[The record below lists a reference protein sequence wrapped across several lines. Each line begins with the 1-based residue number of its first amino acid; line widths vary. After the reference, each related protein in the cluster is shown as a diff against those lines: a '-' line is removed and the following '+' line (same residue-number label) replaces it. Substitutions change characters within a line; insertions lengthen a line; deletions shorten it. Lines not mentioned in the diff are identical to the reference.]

1 MPRLL
6 PPSPALSASLVRTP
20 VRHAAQVSVQHAL
33 DLGLDLERI
42 EAPPSRTGDLGVSTE
57 QRQPIA
63 PPAAGNTEAPDG
75 AHRHDEPPRLDD
87 LHAALWRAS
96 ELGSHVHRTV
106 STGWAALDRELPGG
120 GWPMQSVTEIL
131 SPQPSVL
138 EWRLLST
145 ALRSLGDGQIIM
157 IGPPK
162 QRHLPGLLQCGLD
175 QRKLV
180 WIQAEGPA
188 ERLWVTEQVI
198 RAKAAGAVL
207 AWLPQARQDQL
218 RRLQVSAQTC
228 DCPVFLM
235 RPQAARHEAS
245 PAPLRVHAA
254 FAVDW
259 ALQVQVYKRR
269 GPTHDAPLLLPSV
282 PAGVERLL
290 TPRLLRPSQLI
301 SAAGPA
307 APDVQRIHDEA
318 TPDVVGG
325 PSPLPS
331 ARQRQRAAPAT
342 H

>member
-1 MPRLL
+1 MPRNAT
-6 PPSPALSASLVRTP
+6 PNPARAAALVRTP
-20 VRHAAQVSVQHAL
+20 VRHAAHVPVQSAL
-33 DLGLDLERI
+33 DLGLDSERI
-42 EAPPSRTGDLGVSTE
+42 EQGHDTAGGVDVCAKE
-57 QRQPIA
+57 RRPRIA
-63 PPAAGNTEAPDG
+63 PAAENTETPDNSPPP
-75 AHRHDEPPRLDD
+75 DEAPRLDD

-96 ELGSHVHRTV
+96 ELGSQVHRTV
-106 STGWAALDRELPGG
+106 PTGWAALDRELPGG
-120 GWPMQSVTEIL
+120 GWPMQSVTEVL
-131 SPQPSVL
+131 SPQPSLL
-138 EWRLLST
+138 EWRLLSS
-145 ALRSLGDGQIIM
+145 ALRSFADGQIIV

-162 QRHLPGLLQCGLD
+162 QPHLPGLLQCGLD
-175 QRKLV
+175 QRRLV
-180 WIQAEGPA
+180 WIQADGPA
-188 ERLWVTEQVI
+188 ERLWVTEQII
-198 RAKAAGAVL
+198 RANAAGAVL

-259 ALQVQVYKRR
+259 ALQVQILKRR

-290 TPRLLRPSQLI
+290 TPRLLQPSQLM

-307 APDVQRIHDEA
+307 TPDVQRIHDEA
-318 TPDVVGG
+318 TPDVVGS
-325 PSPLPS
+325 PSLLPA
-331 ARQRQRAAPAT
+331 ARQRQRAAPAS